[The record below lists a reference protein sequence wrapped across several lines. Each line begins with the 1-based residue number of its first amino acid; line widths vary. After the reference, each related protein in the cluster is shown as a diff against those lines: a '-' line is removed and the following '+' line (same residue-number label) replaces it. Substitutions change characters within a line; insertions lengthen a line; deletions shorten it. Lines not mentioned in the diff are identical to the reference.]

1 MADLARPSDDY
12 RKVAIAG
19 LAVIGLT
26 FGAMGVWAAT
36 TPLASAVIGHGTV
49 TNDTNKQT
57 IQHYEGGIIRAIYIH
72 EGQHVA
78 AGQALFTLDSVQA
91 NAALDISKNQL
102 FSLVAKSDRLAA
114 EREDAGAIRW
124 SPELL
129 RAGNDPIAKQAMED
143 EARQFTERRATLQSQ
158 IEVLKSRISQYQTEI
173 QGIQE
178 QSSSAHEQVGYL
190 DDEIAGSN
198 ELYKQDLMP
207 RPRLLAL
214 QRDRA
219 NMGGQ
224 IGRLVADKARAQKSI
239 GETTLQMR
247 QIQAQFQQ
255 EVSKDSADVQTQS
268 TDIRQ
273 RYSVASDQAKRVNIT
288 SPVAGTVQNL
298 KFFTEGAVVRQAE
311 PLVEIAPDKG
321 DMQIQGRFSPND
333 VDSLRTGQRVELRF
347 SSFHDRTIP
356 VIFGKIVSISQ
367 DRLVDEAQHVPYYLA
382 IVSVN
387 QDSLPANLKGRLRA
401 GYPVDVTVPIGSR
414 TALQYIYQP
423 LTNAFQ
429 QSFREK

>member
-19 LAVIGLT
+19 LAVIGIT
-26 FGAMGVWAAT
+26 FGAMGVWAAV
-36 TPLASAVIGHGTV
+36 TPLSSAVIGHGTV

-57 IQHYEGGIIRAIYIH
+57 IQHYEGGIIRAIYVH
-72 EGQHVA
+72 EGQHVNT
-78 AGQALFTLDSVQA
+78 GQALFTLDSVQA

-102 FSLVAKSDRLAA
+102 FSLVAKSDRLTA
-114 EREDAGAIRW
+114 EREGAAAIRW

-129 RAGNDPIAKQAMED
+129 RAGNDPIARQAMED
-143 EARQFTERRATLQSQ
+143 EGRQFIERRTTVQSQ
-158 IEVLKSRISQYQTEI
+158 MDVLRSRIGQYQTEMT
-173 QGIQE
+173 GIDEQRSSAQE
-178 QSSSAHEQVGYL
+178 QMKYK
-190 DDEIAGSN
+190 DDEIQGST
-198 ELYKQDLMP
+198 ELYKQDLFP
-207 RPRLLAL
+207 RPRLLGL
-214 QRDRA
+214 QAERA
-219 NMGGQ
+219 NLRGA
-224 IGRLVADKARAQKSI
+224 IGRLVADKARTQKSI

-255 EVSKDSADVQTQS
+255 EVSKDSAEVQTQS

-288 SPVAGTVQNL
+288 APVAGMIQNL
-298 KFFTEGAVVRQAE
+298 RFFTEGAVVRQAE

-321 DMQIQGRFSPND
+321 DMQIQARFSPND
-333 VDSLRTGQRVELRF
+333 VDSLRNGQRVELRF

-356 VIFGKIVSISQ
+356 VIFGHIVSISQ

-387 QDSLPANLKGRLRA
+387 QESLPANLKGRLRA
-401 GYPVDVTVPIGSR
+401 GYPVDVTVPIGAR

>member
-1 MADLARPSDDY
+1 MTDLARPSDDF

-26 FGAMGVWAAT
+26 FGALGVWAGV

-57 IQHYEGGIIRAIYIH
+57 IQHFEGGIIRGIYIH
-72 EGQHVA
+72 EGQHVN
-78 AGQALFTLDSVQA
+78 AGQMLFTLDSVQA

-102 FSLVAKSDRLAA
+102 YSLLAKSDRLTA
-114 EREDAGAIRW
+114 ERDEASAIKW

-129 RAGNDPIAKQAMED
+129 KAGNDPVATQAMQD
-143 EARQFTERRATLQSQ
+143 EARQFQERRATLQSQ
-158 IEVLKSRISQYQTEI
+158 IEVLKSRVGQYQTEI
-173 QGIQE
+173 QGIDE
-178 QSSSAHEQVGYL
+178 QNSSAKQQVAYL
-190 DDEIAGSN
+190 DDEIAGST

-219 NMGGQ
+219 NMTGT
-224 IGRLVADKARAQKSI
+224 IGRLVADKARSQKSI
-239 GETTLQMR
+239 GETQLQMR
-247 QIQAQFQQ
+247 QLQAQFQQ
-255 EVSKDSADVQTQS
+255 EVSKDSSDVQTQQ

-288 SPVAGTVQNL
+288 APMAGTVQNL
-298 KFFTEGAVVRQAE
+298 RFFTEGAVVRQAE

-321 DMQIQGRFSPND
+321 DMVIQARFSPND
-333 VDSLRTGQRVELRF
+333 VDSLHPGQRVELRF
-347 SSFHDRTIP
+347 STFHDRTIP
-356 VIFGKIVSISQ
+356 VIFGHIQSVSQ

-382 IVSVN
+382 IVQVN
-387 QDSLPANLKGRLRA
+387 QDSLPPQMKGRLRA

-423 LTNAFQ
+423 LTGAFQ